1 MKRRI
6 TIKEAVRMS
15 LMDFINEDKNS
26 ELANNF
32 TRREREKR
40 KKFEEDDKDEWEYEN
55 GYENFQNAIK
65 NGDYYKEKHGKK

>member
-1 MKRRI
+1 MKRKI

-40 KKFEEDDKDEWEYEN
+40 KKFENDDKDEWEYEN
-55 GYENFQNAIK
+55 GYEKFQNAIK

>member
-1 MKRRI
+1 MKRTI

-40 KKFEEDDKDEWEYEN
+40 NKFENDDKDEREYEN
-55 GYENFQNAIK
+55 GY
-65 NGDYYKEKHGKK
+65 